1 MKPEMFSITN
11 LSIISLLITFQLL
24 SIFHHIY
31 VLGDGEVTTVT
42 AHDGLT
48 TETQPDGLTAG
59 TQLDGLTT
67 GTQPDGLTA
76 VTEQGA
82 GTDESMRLLPLI
94 HEHSPSKKDCDA
106 AMTDPAVATEL
117 TSKPYTVDSDEADA
131 NISNSCEDIKQRGL
145 YPENPASDEE
155 KDFPIVFIRVV
166 YRAYHIQ
173 ELLFN
178 LMYAPQNLY
187 CYALDSKSSP
197 LFHEQMRNLSECFPN
212 VILTENEYE
221 VDGAGH
227 NMTKSYMKC
236 LETVSEKPAWKYAIL
251 LQNDDFPIK
260 SNYELVKILDILNG
274 SNAINV
280 GRPYRH
286 RVPQHIDWSYAG
298 LNLFKDSSK
307 NVPDS
312 RLKLA
317 KGSPSVALSRGFVE
331 YVMNE
336 LNLTT
341 LINIFDSKPF
351 GTDEMIFQSLHSDD
365 ALDAPGGFTR
375 KCIDEQSDFTTRYV
389 SWSWSNR
396 TCESGNYRHSA
407 CVFGVADL
415 NHLENIQHLFANKML
430 SENDYGAIACWAMRF
445 SKRIASKSTVDF
457 ESYKQSQIVRFNHDK
472 EMWRKNISMFEC

>member
-11 LSIISLLITFQLL
+11 LSVISLLITIQLL
-24 SIFHHIY
+24 LIFHHIY

-59 TQLDGLTT
+59 TQ
-67 GTQPDGLTA
+67 PDGLTA
-76 VTEQGA
+76 VTEQA
-82 GTDESMRLLPLI
+82 I
-94 HEHSPSKKDCDA
+94 
-106 AMTDPAVATEL
+106 TDPAVATEL
-117 TSKPYTVDSDEADA
+117 TSKPYTVDSDKADA

-145 YPENPASDEE
+145 YPENPASDDE

-178 LMYAPQNLY
+178 L
-187 CYALDSKSSP
+187 
-197 LFHEQMRNLSECFPN
+197 
-212 VILTENEYE
+212 I
-221 VDGAGH
+221 H

-331 YVMNE
+331 YVTNE

-365 ALDAPGGFTR
+365 ALG
-375 KCIDEQSDFTTRYV
+375 
-389 SWSWSNR
+389 
-396 TCESGNYRHSA
+396 
-407 CVFGVADL
+407 
-415 NHLENIQHLFANKML
+415 
-430 SENDYGAIACWAMRF
+430 
-445 SKRIASKSTVDF
+445 
-457 ESYKQSQIVRFNHDK
+457 
-472 EMWRKNISMFEC
+472 